1 MSRLIYNDRPVIYV
15 SAKIAP
21 DQAEYTLYFYG
32 HSEDGSFVQKLNVRQ
47 EDLPEG
53 FFSSDE
59 ASRFEMLQAL
69 LDQHEALPVLSP
81 ESE

>member
-21 DQAEYTLYFYG
+21 DQTEYTLYFYG
-32 HSEDGSFVQKLNVRQ
+32 HSEAGSFVQKLNVKQ

-53 FFSSDE
+53 FFSVDE
-59 ASRFEMLQAL
+59 TERLEMLQAL
-69 LDQHEALPVLSP
+69 LDQHEALPVLM
-81 ESE
+81 SET